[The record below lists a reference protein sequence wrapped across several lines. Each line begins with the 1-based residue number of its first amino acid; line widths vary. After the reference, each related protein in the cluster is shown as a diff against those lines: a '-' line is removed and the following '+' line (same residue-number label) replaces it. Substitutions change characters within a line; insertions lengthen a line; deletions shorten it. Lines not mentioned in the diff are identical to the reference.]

1 MVVTLSSKGQL
12 VIPKS
17 VRKTLGLENGS
28 QLNLEFDGDRIVL
41 ELFQEDEAI
50 DLLYGMFSGE
60 DFLGE
65 LEEEHRLELEGD
77 RQWP

>member
-17 VRKTLGLENGS
+17 VRETLGLKNGS
-28 QLNLEFDGDRIVL
+28 QLNLAFEKGRIIL
-41 ELFQEDEAI
+41 EPFQEDDIIE
-50 DLLYGMFSGE
+50 LLYGMFSG
-60 DFLGE
+60 DNFLGE

-77 RQWP
+77 GQWP

>member
-12 VIPKS
+12 VIPKN
-17 VRKTLGLENGS
+17 VRETLGLENGS
-28 QLNLEFDGDRIVL
+28 QLELSFDGGKIIL
-41 ELFQEDEAI
+41 EPFQEDEVI

-77 RQWP
+77 KQWP